1 MSLWG
6 LPMHFEVTYAQAMP
20 IVVHSLLLP
29 PSQDVDLTVPSPA
42 APCLPAHHHASRH
55 DMMD

>member
-1 MSLWG
+1 
-6 LPMHFEVTYAQAMP
+6 MHFEVTYAQAMP

-42 APCLPAHHHASRH
+42 APCLPAPPHASRH